1 MGSDALSVVWTL
13 AAALKNAYEGVPG
26 NKEQCKLLNDQ
37 VQHVATAL
45 KGLPLAAREKPEI
58 VGVVGTLA
66 ETLRSAT
73 GLIAQFKSVGW
84 FKKVLSH
91 ASITAKFEALFVE
104 LDRVLTVCGFALE
117 VSDK

>member
-1 MGSDALSVVWTL
+1 MYKRNYIYIYTNGTYARLI
-13 AAALKNAYEGVPG
+13 
-26 NKEQCKLLNDQ
+26 
-37 VQHVATAL
+37 QHEPMW
-45 KGLPLAAREKPEI
+45 K
-58 VGVVGTLA
+58 
-66 ETLRSAT
+66 
-73 GLIAQFKSVGW
+73 FKSVGW